1 MQTEAQ
7 IGVLQPQGKNDRDCQ
22 KPPETRREGERI
34 RVQSLTRKQGLA
46 DTLILDFDP
55 PELWENINLHSVTQF
70 MVLLWPPQETNTPY
84 PWANC
89 L

>member
-34 RVQSLTRKQGLA
+34 RVQNLTRKQGLA

-55 PELWENINLHSVTQF
+55 PELWENINLRSVTQF

-84 PWANC
+84 PWVNC